1 MFFRASDFLPEGGKM
16 VILQYIKRGKA
27 TVTTALC
34 TEDDRWI
41 DARIQRDITD
51 SLTPDAFWCDFHDD
65 EE

>member
-1 MFFRASDFLPEGGKM
+1 MFFRASEFLPEREKM
-16 VILQYIKRGKA
+16 VILQYMKRGKPA
-27 TVTTALC
+27 VTAAFC

-51 SLTPDAFWCDFHDD
+51 SLTSDAFWCDFYV